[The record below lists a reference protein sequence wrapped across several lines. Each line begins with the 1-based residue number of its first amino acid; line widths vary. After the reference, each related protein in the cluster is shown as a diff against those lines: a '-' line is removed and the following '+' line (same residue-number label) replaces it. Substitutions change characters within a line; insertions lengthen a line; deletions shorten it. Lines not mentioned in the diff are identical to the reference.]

1 MFTYTTRKDGR
12 LMKKVTI
19 NGKPKYLYSDNAKD
33 LEKQYIEAKHMS
45 YNGINID
52 DNKITLKQWAEK
64 WYDVNISQ
72 KEYNTRRN
80 IRSLLDNHI
89 YPELGHIKLKNLKVI
104 NIKELQKNMLEQGL
118 TSTCNRAITT
128 IKRILNDAVEN
139 DIIQKNVAFNVKSI
153 KYTKIEKKP
162 LTVYEDEL
170 LLKVS
175 STHKYGLFFLILR
188 YCGLRTEEII
198 PLTVNDI
205 DLKNRRILINKAVY
219 FEKNSPNIKTTKNKK
234 SRKVPILDIIY
245 TKLESYIQ
253 ICKQKHQELLFTKQ
267 SDNKMLTFSTVR
279 WMLESFLIA
288 INKQFEKEK
297 KEKNSKFKLTEN
309 NKIYFTN
316 HELRHSYCTMLY
328 YAGIK
333 IKKAQE
339 LMGHS
344 SADMVYNIYTH
355 LDEERENVDETL
367 NNYCN
372 KVVKKVVN

>member
-19 NGKPKYLYSDNAKD
+19 NGKPKYLYSNNKDD

-118 TSTCNRAITT
+118 TSTCNRTITT

-139 DIIQKNVAFNVKSI
+139 DIIQKNVAFNIKSL

-162 LTVYEDEL
+162 LTTYEDEL
-170 LLKVS
+170 LLKVAS
-175 STHKYGLFFLILR
+175 KHKYGLFFLVLR

-205 DLKNRRILINKAVY
+205 DLKNKRIIVDKAIY
-219 FEKNSPNIKTTKNKK
+219 FEKNNPNVKTTKNKK

-245 TKLESYIQ
+245 SQLETHIN
-253 ICKQKHQELLFTKQ
+253 ICKQNKQDLLFTKQ
-267 SDNKMLTFSTVR
+267 SDNKMLTFSSIR
-279 WMLESFLIA
+279 WMLKSFLIA
-288 INKQFEKEK
+288 INKQYYKEQ
-297 KEKNSKFKLTEN
+297 KEKNDKFQLTDE

-344 SADMVYNIYTH
+344 SADMVYNVYTH

-372 KVVKKVVN
+372 KVVKKVVK

>member
-19 NGKPKYLYSDNAKD
+19 NGKPKYLYSDNPKD
-33 LEKQYIEAKHMS
+33 LEKQYIETKHMA
-45 YNGINID
+45 YNGFNID
-52 DNKITLKQWAEK
+52 NDKITLKQWSEK
-64 WYDVNISQ
+64 WYDVNMSQ

-89 YPELGHIKLKNLKVI
+89 YPELGNIKLKNLKVI
-104 NIKELQKNMLEQGL
+104 NIKELQKNMIEQGL
-118 TSTCNRAITT
+118 TSTCNRTITT
-128 IKRILNDAVEN
+128 IKRILNDAMEN
-139 DIIQKNVAFNVKSI
+139 DIIKKNVAFNVKSV

-162 LTVYEDEL
+162 LTIYEDEL
-170 LLKVS
+170 LLKVAS
-175 STHKYGLFFLILR
+175 
-188 YCGLRTEEII
+188 II
-198 PLTVNDI
+198 PLTTADI
-205 DLKNRRILINKAVY
+205 DLKSKRILVNKATY
-219 FEKNSPNIKTTKNKK
+219 FEKNSPNLKTTKNKK
-234 SRKVPILDIIY
+234 SRKVPILDIIF
-245 TKLESYIQ
+245 TQLEEHVKL
-253 ICKQKHQELLFTKQ
+253 CKQKKQSLLFVKQ
-267 SDNKMLTFSTVR
+267 SDNKMLTFSSVR
-279 WMLESFLIA
+279 WMLESFLNA
-288 INKQFEKEK
+288 INKQYEKEK
-297 KEKNSKFKLTEN
+297 KDKDDKFKSTNE

-344 SADMVYNIYTH
+344 SADMVYNVYTH